1 MPYIVVSNTF
11 VKEVDIIRE
20 GSGFSVVRF
29 SKGEGNTKEESAI
42 RLRNSRIFKTK
53 EEAEA
58 HALNHVVKKAPAA
71 EPSAPHRKNQ
81 YDYADEYLQEQ
92 MKRGRYR

>member
-29 SKGEGNTKEESAI
+29 SKGEGNTTEASAI

-71 EPSAPHRKNQ
+71 EPSAPHR
-81 YDYADEYLQEQ
+81 
-92 MKRGRYR
+92 

>member
-29 SKGEGNTKEESAI
+29 SKGEGNTTEASAI
-42 RLRNSRIFKTK
+42 RLRNSRIRDIPS
-53 EEAEA
+53 EAEA